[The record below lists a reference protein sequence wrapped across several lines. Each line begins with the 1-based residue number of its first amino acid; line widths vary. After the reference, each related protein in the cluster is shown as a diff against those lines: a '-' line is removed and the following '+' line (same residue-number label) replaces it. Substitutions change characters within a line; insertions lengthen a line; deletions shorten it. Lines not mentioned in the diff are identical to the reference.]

1 MDCRSTLRTP
11 ILPDLV
17 LLWPK
22 KALFLAK
29 TAVFGHERLQ
39 TPQMAG
45 KSGSNGGS
53 QLNTCRRTNL
63 GAKLVRIMHPV
74 VWKWLQSG
82 PYGAKIT
89 IFGHKRLQTPHMAGK
104 SGSNGGSQ
112 LNTCRRTNLGAKLV
126 GITHPLVWKWLQ
138 SGLFGAKIAIFWP

>member
-1 MDCRSTLRTP
+1 MDCRSTLWTP
-11 ILPDLV
+11 IFPDLV

-29 TAVFGHERLQ
+29 TAVFGHKRLQ

-63 GAKLVRIMHPV
+63 GAKLVRKMHPV
-74 VWKWLQSG
+74 VWKWPQICPFWAKNDFWHFATLGHFHTTRCNFLANFASRVVPPHIFHCDLPFVPLYHPSG
-82 PYGAKIT
+82 A
-89 IFGHKRLQTPHMAGK
+89 
-104 SGSNGGSQ
+104 
-112 LNTCRRTNLGAKLV
+112 
-126 GITHPLVWKWLQ
+126 
-138 SGLFGAKIAIFWP
+138 